1 VLTVRQRRFEDAE
14 YERCRTAAH
23 LYFNGDF
30 TQEQI
35 AAYLGIS
42 RPWVSRLLKRARDL
56 GIVTIVVDP
65 PTQRPV
71 ALERILA
78 RALGVHR
85 CLIASSSRLTET
97 ASLAASYLAE
107 TLRDGDVLGL
117 AWGRTLAATV
127 NAFEPPPEL
136 PSRLRCVALIGGT
149 NVVRPEID
157 ADRLVP
163 SLALKLRAGSSVLN
177 APAFVENHRVQTLFM
192 KEPGIRATLALAEST
207 TVALMCVGGMED
219 STIRE
224 LGTLSQ
230 REFAE
235 LAANGAVGDVCQW
248 FFDSDGKHIVKGP
261 AQRMISAD
269 FNRIRERARERIAV
283 AIGEGRASAIIGA
296 ARGNWYTTLVT
307 NLSTARALLDA
318 LGVRASDLAFSALPN
333 SPASAG

>member
-1 VLTVRQRRFEDAE
+1 VRQRRFEDAE